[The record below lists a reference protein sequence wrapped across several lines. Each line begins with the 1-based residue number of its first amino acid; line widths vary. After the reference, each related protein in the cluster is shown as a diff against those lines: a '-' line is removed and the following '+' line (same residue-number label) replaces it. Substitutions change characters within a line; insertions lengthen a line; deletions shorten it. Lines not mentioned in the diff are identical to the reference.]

1 MFCHKFSDNFD
12 ECKSVCKEEIFGP
25 CEVPDE
31 GSGSSGTIS
40 ASFSETAS
48 NWDDDTNPDGES
60 KDSNDFSDD
69 NFYDHVGTDG
79 SASETGS
86 HWDHS
91 HHIDS
96 DGSASETGSGC
107 VEWASD
113 NCYMDKSCW
122 VSEPMARLDGGK
134 IRHDLL
140 CGRLAHTP
148 RVDTPGQNKK
158 MNVFYGLLHSIF
170 QRSVKKHVLLR
181 KTVNKEF
188 GTLVSS

>member
-48 NWDDDTNPDGES
+48 NWDDDTNPDDES
-60 KDSNDFSDD
+60 NPSIFSMD
-69 NFYDHVGTDG
+69 NDHVDT
-79 SASETGS
+79 
-86 HWDHS
+86 
-91 HHIDS
+91 

-113 NCYMDKSCW
+113 GCYMDKSCW
-122 VSEPMARLDGGK
+122 ISEPMARLDGGK

-148 RVDTPGQNKK
+148 RVNTPGGNKK
-158 MNVFYGLLHSIF
+158 LERFRGFV
-170 QRSVKKHVLLR
+170 
-181 KTVNKEF
+181 T
-188 GTLVSS
+188 

>member
-25 CEVPDE
+25 CEDPDE
-31 GSGSSGTIS
+31 GSGTIS
-40 ASFSETAS
+40 ASFSQTES
-48 NWDDDTNPDGES
+48 NWDHSHHIDSDGSASEMTTDGES

-148 RVDTPGQNKK
+148 RVDTPGRDQK
-158 MNVFYGLLHSIF
+158 
-170 QRSVKKHVLLR
+170 
-181 KTVNKEF
+181 
-188 GTLVSS
+188 